1 MATYKQADAT
11 KIIDSVDSTRKITR
25 IADGNRIEIVKEER
39 DSANIRIYSRVERK
53 VTVYNPLVDK
63 PQSSFSLMSRPAALR
78 VTSQDSD

>member
-53 VTVYNPLVDK
+53 ISVYNPLVDK
-63 PQSSFSLMSRPAALR
+63 PQSNFSLMSRPTVLR